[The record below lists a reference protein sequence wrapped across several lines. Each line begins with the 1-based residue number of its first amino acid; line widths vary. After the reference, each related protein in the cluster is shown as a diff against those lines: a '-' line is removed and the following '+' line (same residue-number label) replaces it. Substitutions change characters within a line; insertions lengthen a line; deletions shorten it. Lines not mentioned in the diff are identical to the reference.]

1 MKRPIPLFE
10 DNIYEEKKTGKLY
23 PLTNP
28 KNGNMPEIDFNNP
41 INELPKGYVFAGEN
55 NHFNIYMVLAA
66 NA

>member
-1 MKRPIPLFE
+1 MKQKIMSFE

-28 KNGNMPEIDFNNP
+28 KNGKMPEIDFNNP
-41 INELPKGYVFAGEN
+41 IDELPKGYTLVGEN